1 MSELAG
7 KVALVTGG
15 GRGIGRAAAL
25 ELARRGAQVAVAA
38 RSKEEIDAAVA
49 EIQQAGGTGLAVQAD
64 LSNSVAV
71 LKLIEN
77 VQSALGPIRVLVNN
91 AAAIGPFG
99 ATWELSGDE
108 WERSHWINLVAPFRL
123 SQAVLPGMLKLGWG
137 RIINIS
143 SGAART
149 PLERAGPY
157 SVSKAGL
164 DMLTRQLGLELE
176 GTGVATICVYPGV
189 VDTVMQ
195 TAIREQP
202 AEIVGTSVA
211 ERFQGFYSSGSL
223 QNPERPGRLIAALA
237 DGDGAR
243 FNGQIVDIYGDEAK
257 AMLDGQS

>member
-15 GRGIGRAAAL
+15 GRGIGRATAL

-38 RSKEEIDAAVA
+38 RSKAEIDAAVA

-64 LSNSVAV
+64 LSNSAAA
-71 LKLIEN
+71 LKLIED
-77 VQSALGPIRVLVNN
+77 VQRALGPIGVLVNN

-108 WERSHWINLVAPFRL
+108 WERANWINLVAPFRL
-123 SQAVLPGMLKLGWG
+123 SQAVLPGMIEQGWG

-149 PLERAGPY
+149 PLENAGPY

-176 GTGVATICVYPGV
+176 GTGVAAICVYPGV

-202 AEIVGTSVA
+202 AEIVGENIVNT
-211 ERFQGFYSSGSL
+211 FQNFYNSGSL

-237 DGDGAR
+237 DADGAR
-243 FNGQIVDIYGDEAK
+243 FSGQIVDIYGDEAI
-257 AMLDGQS
+257 AILDGQS

>member
-1 MSELAG
+1 MSELAE
-7 KVALVTGG
+7 KIALVTGG
-15 GRGIGRAAAL
+15 GRGIGRATAL
-25 ELARRGAQVAVAA
+25 ELARQGAQVAVAA
-38 RSKEEIDAAVA
+38 RSKAEIDAVVA
-49 EIQQAGGTGLAVQAD
+49 EIRQAGGTALAVQAD
-64 LSNSVAV
+64 LSNSAAV
-71 LKLIEN
+71 QKLVEE
-77 VQSALGPIRVLVNN
+77 VQSALGPIGVLVNN

-108 WERSHWINLVAPFRL
+108 WERSNWINLVAPFRL
-123 SQAVLPGMLKLGWG
+123 TQAVLPGMLQMGWG

-176 GTGVATICVYPGV
+176 GTGVAAICVYPGV

-202 AEIVGTSVA
+202 AEIVGASVA
-211 ERFQGFYSSGSL
+211 ERFQDFYSSGRL
-223 QNPERPGRLIAALA
+223 QNPERPARLIAALA
-237 DGDGAR
+237 DAHGAG
-243 FNGQIVDIYGDEAK
+243 FSGQIVDIYSDEAR
-257 AMLDGQS
+257 AILDGQG